1 MGLLANKFMIE
12 FDKYYRF
19 CLRFLKENK
28 CYHNFIYNLESQ
40 KNLRLEEYIKDY
52 ICSQRNFLM
61 EAFTWFET
69 IEGERYWTI
78 LHRKFLENYIL
89 EFT

>member
-1 MGLLANKFMIE
+1 MEE
-12 FDKYYRF
+12 FEKYYRF

-52 ICSQRNFLM
+52 ICSQSKKPIFLM
-61 EAFTWFET
+61 GAFAWFGT
-69 IEGERYWTI
+69 IEGESYWKN
-78 LHRKFLENYIL
+78 LHRKFLEKYYL
-89 EFT
+89 EFR